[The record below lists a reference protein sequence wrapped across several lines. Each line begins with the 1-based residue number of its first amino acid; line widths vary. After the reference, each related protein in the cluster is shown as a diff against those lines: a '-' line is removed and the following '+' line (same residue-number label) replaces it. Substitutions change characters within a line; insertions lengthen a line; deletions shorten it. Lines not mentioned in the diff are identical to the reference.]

1 MNLKRIFAVIAM
13 GVLSNLAQAQAT
25 YRVHET
31 FLGGEKFNGIIT
43 FSNNFESILSVSGT
57 LDSVF
62 GQQNV
67 SGYSSGSLTIFTP
80 SRRGMSLTG
89 PDGFPDGYILDFA
102 WDYSSTPNL
111 TLPVF
116 ITPGSDASNPF
127 YSNSING
134 WNFATSSYI
143 SAIPEP
149 TEILMLSAGLLFLF
163 GTGKRRAKANTFTK

>member
-31 FLGGEKFNGIIT
+31 FIGGEKFNGVIT
-43 FSNNFESILSVSGT
+43 FSNNFEAILSVSGT

-62 GQQNV
+62 GQQAV
-67 SGYSSGSLTIFTP
+67 SGYSSGSLTVFSP
-80 SRRGMSLTG
+80 YRRGISLTG
-89 PDGFPDGYILDFA
+89 PDGFPDGYLLDFA
-102 WDYSSTPNL
+102 WDYSSSSNL

-116 ITPGSDASNPF
+116 ITPGSDDSNPF

-134 WNFATSSYI
+134 WNFATSSQI

-149 TEILMLSAGLLFLF
+149 TTILMLSAGLLFLF
-163 GTGKRRAKANTFTK
+163 GAGTRRDKEHTFIR